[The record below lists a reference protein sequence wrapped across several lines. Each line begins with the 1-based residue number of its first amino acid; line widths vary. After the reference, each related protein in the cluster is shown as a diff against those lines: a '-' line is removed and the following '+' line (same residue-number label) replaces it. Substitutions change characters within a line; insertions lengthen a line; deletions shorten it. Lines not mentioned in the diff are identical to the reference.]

1 MKLKYYCF
9 LFLFLLANCKFLNV
23 EKNREIFAL
32 ITEEQER
39 DIIQAKKSLLF
50 LEYKLKTDSSNNDYL
65 IKIGNV
71 NEQLFLLTNKRKYLK
86 KAEYYF
92 LLANTKSSYTNVGFI
107 KELSH
112 NYILQNQFNKAINTL
127 LLIDKDSYYAD
138 YTALKT
144 EIETYVGYMD
154 EKES

>member
-1 MKLKYYCF
+1 MKSKYYCF

-23 EKNREIFAL
+23 EKNTEIFT
-32 ITEEQER
+32 IISEEQER

-50 LEYKLKTDSSNNDYL
+50 FEYKLKTDSSNNDYL

-71 NEQLFLLTNKRKYLK
+71 NKQLFLLTNKKKYLK
-86 KAEYYF
+86 KQSFF

-127 LLIDKDSYYAD
+127 LFIDKDSYYAD

-144 EIETYVGYMD
+144 EIETYVGYMN